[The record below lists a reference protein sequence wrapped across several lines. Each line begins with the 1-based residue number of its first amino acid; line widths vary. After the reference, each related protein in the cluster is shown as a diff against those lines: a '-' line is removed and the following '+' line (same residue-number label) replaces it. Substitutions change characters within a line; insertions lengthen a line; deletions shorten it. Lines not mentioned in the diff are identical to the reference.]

1 MTQDAPAAP
10 RPSSSEPAGAH
21 TGRLN
26 RYVPRALLEH
36 LVATPEQAVRSE
48 DGTMVF
54 VDISGFTKLSERLAR
69 TGREGAEHLV
79 DTISACF
86 STLLAEAYANGGSLL
101 KFGGDAL
108 LVWFAGADHAA
119 RGCSSA
125 IAMRRTLRQIGR
137 IRAGA
142 SNIVL
147 RMSVGVHSGRYE
159 MFLVGGSHREYL
171 IGGPSVGALT
181 ALESAAQAGQ
191 ILVSDQ
197 TAALLPDRCLGAR
210 SGPGVLLAR
219 APATRLWML
228 KDASA
233 SPSDKQVAHCLS
245 TALRAHL
252 LATPAHPEH
261 RTATVSFLQFG
272 ELDGLIEAEGAQ
284 AAAGAVDEVV
294 RAAQEAAD
302 RYEICILGSD
312 IAADG
317 GKLLFS
323 AGAPRAL
330 GDDEE
335 RMLLTMRHIIDAGTR
350 LPVRAGVTRGYVF
363 TGEVGPP
370 YRRTYA
376 VMGDVVN
383 LAARLAAKAPWREVY
398 TIEPVLGRTHNR
410 FVRTE
415 VPPFMVKG
423 KSRPIEAFS
432 VGEALRA
439 APASGPAAQLPLCG
453 RDVELATIVDA
464 IERAASGSGAFIELS
479 GENGTGKS
487 RLLSEARARASGMR
501 AIRTICESYTR
512 GVPYISSRDMLRQL
526 LSLDWDASDEVVLAW
541 LRDAVTAEL
550 EPWLPLL
557 AIALGVEAPSTRE
570 VDELAADA
578 RAARLH
584 EVVARFLEDALAVPT
599 LVQVEHTEQMD
610 EASAALLEALVE
622 HLPRSS
628 WLVIATRHTP
638 GESTHSIRIE
648 LGPLTVEDAFALAE
662 ATPYAD
668 VLPPH
673 TITLAVERAAGN
685 PEFLVDLLSAAAGGS
700 GELPEN
706 IEAAASARI
715 DALDP
720 GDRALIRRASLLGFQ
735 FRASRLVHVL
745 EPDAAVP
752 DERTWE
758 RLSSHVIADPDGYL
772 RFRSPI
778 LCEVA
783 YTGLP
788 FGLRRALHQA
798 VGEALEPDL
807 GTDVDADP
815 AVLSVHF
822 SRAGDHARAWRYA
835 VMGAERATARFA
847 AADAARLYR
856 TAIDSHRG
864 ADTPAA
870 ELAGVWE
877 SLGEVLM
884 LVGENDA
891 AEHALGAARRLT
903 VDDPVAQARI
913 CFRRGQIAE
922 RNELA
927 RAVRWMRRGL
937 RALEQSPGQPARRWR
952 ARLIADLAWIRQRQ
966 RRFREAERLC
976 REALV
981 EGELS
986 GELRAQA
993 RAAYTLDWALFEL
1006 GRFEEATHSA
1016 RALEIYRELGDPE
1029 QEGRVLNNLGGLS
1042 YWQGRWQEAI
1052 ELYRQAGV
1060 CSERAGHAADVAFT
1074 DGNIGEILADQG
1086 LLAEAASHLR
1096 RARRVWTTTVDRQ
1109 GTAFANMLL
1118 GRLAVRDGR
1127 AGEGLELLA
1136 VALADMERFG
1146 VDFYAELAHALIAEG
1161 EALAGDPNRALA
1173 LADEQLAA
1181 GNDEVSLL
1189 TRVRGIALARLG
1201 DLDGAATA
1209 LELAVAGARERGE
1222 DFDVALGLDALARIG
1237 HARAPEHAER
1247 DDILARLGVTAL
1259 PAIAGLSADLAL
1271 VASDGA

>member
-10 RPSSSEPAGAH
+10 RPLPSEPAATH

-36 LVATPEQAVRSE
+36 LLVTPEQTVRSE

-69 TGREGAEHLV
+69 SGREGAEHLV

-108 LVWFAGADHAA
+108 LVWFAGADHAT

-142 SNIVL
+142 SSIVL

-210 SGPGVLLAR
+210 SEPGVLLAR
-219 APATRLWML
+219 APATPLWIL

-233 SPSDKQVAHCLS
+233 TPSDEQVALCLS

-272 ELDGLIEAEGAQ
+272 QLDALLEVEGTE
-284 AAAGAVDEVV
+284 AAASAVDEIV

-323 AGAPRAL
+323 AGAPRAI

-335 RMLLTMRHIIDAGTR
+335 RMLLTMRHIIDADTR

-398 TIEPVLGRTHNR
+398 TIDPVLHRAQHR
-410 FVRTE
+410 FASTA

-423 KSRPIEAFS
+423 KSRPIEAFA
-432 VGEALRA
+432 VGAALRA
-439 APASGPAAQLPLCG
+439 APTSGPAVRLPLCG
-453 RDVELATIVDA
+453 RDAELATIADA
-464 IERAASGSGAFIELS
+464 IERAKAGSGALVELS

-487 RLLSEARARASGMR
+487 RLLAEARERAGGMR

-512 GVPYISSRDMLRQL
+512 GVPYIQSREMLRQL
-526 LSLDWDASDEVVLAW
+526 LGLRWDDSDDVVLAW
-541 LRDAVTAEL
+541 LRAAVTGEL

-570 VDELAADA
+570 VDELAADV
-578 RAARLH
+578 RAAKLH
-584 EVVARFLEDALAVPT
+584 EVVVRFLADAFAVPT
-599 LVQVEHTEQMD
+599 LAQVEHTEHMD
-610 EASAALLEALVE
+610 EASAALLQALVE

-628 WLVIATRHTP
+628 WLIVATRHTP
-638 GESTHSIRIE
+638 GESEHSIHIE
-648 LGPLTVEDAFALAE
+648 LGPLADEDAFTLAE

-673 TITLAVERAAGN
+673 TIALAVERAAGN
-685 PEFLVDLLSAAAGGS
+685 PEFLVELLASAAGRS
-700 GELPEN
+700 GELPES

-720 GDRALIRRASLLGFQ
+720 GDRALIRRA
-735 FRASRLVHVL
+735 A
-745 EPDAAVP
+745 
-752 DERTWE
+752 
-758 RLSSHVIADPDGYL
+758 L
-772 RFRSPI
+772 R
-778 LCEVA
+778 
-783 YTGLP
+783 G
-788 FGLRRALHQA
+788 
-798 VGEALEPDL
+798 
-807 GTDVDADP
+807 
-815 AVLSVHF
+815 
-822 SRAGDHARAWRYA
+822 
-835 VMGAERATARFA
+835 
-847 AADAARLYR
+847 
-856 TAIDSHRG
+856 
-864 ADTPAA
+864 
-870 ELAGVWE
+870 
-877 SLGEVLM
+877 
-884 LVGENDA
+884 
-891 AEHALGAARRLT
+891 
-903 VDDPVAQARI
+903 
-913 CFRRGQIAE
+913 
-922 RNELA
+922 
-927 RAVRWMRRGL
+927 
-937 RALEQSPGQPARRWR
+937 
-952 ARLIADLAWIRQRQ
+952 
-966 RRFREAERLC
+966 
-976 REALV
+976 
-981 EGELS
+981 S
-986 GELRAQA
+986 GCPR
-993 RAAYTLDWALFEL
+993 
-1006 GRFEEATHSA
+1006 
-1016 RALEIYRELGDPE
+1016 
-1029 QEGRVLNNLGGLS
+1029 
-1042 YWQGRWQEAI
+1042 
-1052 ELYRQAGV
+1052 
-1060 CSERAGHAADVAFT
+1060 
-1074 DGNIGEILADQG
+1074 
-1086 LLAEAASHLR
+1086 
-1096 RARRVWTTTVDRQ
+1096 
-1109 GTAFANMLL
+1109 M
-1118 GRLAVRDGR
+1118 
-1127 AGEGLELLA
+1127 
-1136 VALADMERFG
+1136 
-1146 VDFYAELAHALIAEG
+1146 
-1161 EALAGDPNRALA
+1161 
-1173 LADEQLAA
+1173 
-1181 GNDEVSLL
+1181 
-1189 TRVRGIALARLG
+1189 
-1201 DLDGAATA
+1201 
-1209 LELAVAGARERGE
+1209 
-1222 DFDVALGLDALARIG
+1222 
-1237 HARAPEHAER
+1237 
-1247 DDILARLGVTAL
+1247 
-1259 PAIAGLSADLAL
+1259 
-1271 VASDGA
+1271 